1 MSALEIFDDGDDR
14 RNLAVGGLVYDSIL
28 GRASNET
35 SSSLSPPPL
44 RIIGQS
50 YFIRPEAKALG
61 RRASMRG
68 ITEPAVLIATADD
81 QVVAIDKRFL
91 DPRRPTKPT
100 AADREEG
107 LIRYSEVIPILPH
120 WVTQHRVVH
129 DIRGLVTAPAEL
141 ESNIHFLAFGLDLF
155 YARITPS
162 QSFDALDDDFNHVL
176 LSLTLSALVAAVVA
190 RAASPTPELHHA
202 WR

>member
-1 MSALEIFDDGDDR
+1 MRCATLALALCRYRAQSAWSLPW
-14 RNLAVGGLVYDSIL
+14 
-28 GRASNET
+28 
-35 SSSLSPPPL
+35 SLSGTVRVMGAASELKWCSMPAKRGLFPPVFTPLILCLPPL
-44 RIIGQS
+44 IHAP
-50 YFIRPEAKALG
+50 RPCN
-61 RRASMRG
+61 
-68 ITEPAVLIATADD
+68 V
-81 QVVAIDKRFL
+81 QVVAINKRFL

-107 LIRYSEVIPILPH
+107 LIRYSEVIPILPSD

-176 LSLTLSALVAAVVA
+176 LSLTLVALVAGVVVA
-190 RAASPTPELHHA
+190 RRVADANELHHA

>member
-1 MSALEIFDDGDDR
+1 
-14 RNLAVGGLVYDSIL
+14 
-28 GRASNET
+28 
-35 SSSLSPPPL
+35 
-44 RIIGQS
+44 
-50 YFIRPEAKALG
+50 
-61 RRASMRG
+61 MRG

-107 LIRYSEVIPILPH
+107 LIRYSEVIPILPSD

-176 LSLTLSALVAAVVA
+176 LSLTLVALVAAVVVA
-190 RAASPTPELHHA
+190 RRVADANELHHA